1 MRLTRQADYGILL
14 LAEIA
19 SGEEGA
25 IHAAPELAAATGM
38 PASMVAKT
46 LKHLARQGLLDSTR
60 GARGGY
66 RLARP
71 AKAISLADVVMAFEG
86 PIAMTQCT
94 DGAAAECGIESRC
107 RVHHNW
113 LKLNRVVIGALAR
126 VNLAEMIAAEPPRLV
141 LLDELAQASSRGD
154 R

>member
-1 MRLTRQADYGILL
+1 MGRRGQAPLLEARHGRAGWGNQDRRGLENGDHWSTIWATRVSMRLTRQADYGILL

-19 SGEEGA
+19 SGQEGA

-86 PIAMTQCT
+86 P
-94 DGAAAECGIESRC
+94 
-107 RVHHNW
+107 
-113 LKLNRVVIGALAR
+113 
-126 VNLAEMIAAEPPRLV
+126 
-141 LLDELAQASSRGD
+141 
-154 R
+154 